1 MITDVFRRSNIRLKL
16 VVSLLAIVVVMGT
29 LSLIAGISIINKNVI
44 REATESVRNSLGAT
58 TELYNEEVQKRS
70 RIVEYLA
77 KTAEIVKATAARD
90 RAFLFAKL
98 AQIKAEFGFDIVNVV
113 NPDGSILVRAN
124 NFDAWGDS
132 VANYRYIQWVMKNRK
147 PAAGTGILGLENI
160 RKEGKDLA
168 ERTVIKVVPTPLARP
183 LASQTLNDALV
194 MKAATPIFD
203 DGTMIGILY
212 AAVLLNNNDQFID
225 RFKRLVFKE
234 ERIDGREVG
243 ASTLFLGDIRVTT
256 SVVDTLGKRAIG
268 TQVSEEVYKR
278 VYEEGQTWVGQA
290 FVVAAWYISGY
301 SPLRDIDGRILGM
314 LYVGVLKEKFDAAL
328 RTTTLLFLLIIVVT
342 VLVALVLALYLI
354 NATTKPVKRII
365 AATSDIARGNY
376 RPIAVLPGDDDDAR
390 KIASGFNAMVA
401 AIEERDRK
409 LQDQAERTILKSEKL
424 ASLGRLASGI
434 AHEINNPL
442 TGVLTF
448 SSLLLGDLAGT
459 KYEEDVKVI
468 RDETLRCRKIVR
480 GILDF
485 ARENEPEKTAADL
498 NEVIDETL
506 AIFEKNVTFQNV
518 AIIRAF
524 APGLP
529 LVRLDISQFKQ
540 VISNLA
546 VNAADAM
553 PKGGRLTLATSL
565 DRAAGRV
572 VVKVADTGVGIPAEN
587 ISRLFE
593 PFFTTKDRGKGTGLG
608 LAVSY
613 GIIKRHN
620 GTIDVRSKPGEG
632 TEFTIQLPLA

>member
-1 MITDVFRRSNIRLKL
+1 MIPSLLRSNIRFKL
-16 VVSLLAIVVVMGT
+16 VVSLLLIVVVMGT
-29 LSLIAGISIINKNVI
+29 LSLIVGIRIINKNVI
-44 REATESVRNSLGAT
+44 REATDSVRNSLGAT
-58 TELYNEEVQKRS
+58 TELYDEEVQKRS

-77 KTAEIVKATAARD
+77 KTAEIVRATADRD
-90 RAFLFAKL
+90 RPFLFAKL

-124 NFDAWGDS
+124 NFDAWGDN
-132 VANYRYIQWVMKNRK
+132 VANYRYIQWVMRNKK
-147 PAAGTGILGLENI
+147 PAAGTGILGQENI

-168 ERTVIKVVPTPLARP
+168 ERTIIHVVRTPLARAHESP
-183 LASQTLNDALV
+183 TLNEALV
-194 MKAATPIFD
+194 MKAASPIFEN
-203 DGTMIGILY
+203 GEMIGILY
-212 AAVLLNNNDQFID
+212 AAILLNNNDQFID

-256 SVVDTLGKRAIG
+256 NVVDTQGRRAIG
-268 TQVSEEVYKR
+268 TQVSEEVYKK

-290 FVVAAWYISGY
+290 FVVASWYISGY
-301 SPLRDIDGRILGM
+301 CPLRDIDGRILGM

-328 RTTTLLFLLIIVVT
+328 RNTTLLFLLVIVVT
-342 VLVALVLALYLI
+342 VLIALPLSLFLI
-354 NATTKPVKRII
+354 NATTKPVQRII
-365 AATSDIARGNY
+365 AATTDIARGDY
-376 RPIAVLPGDDDDAR
+376 HPIVVLPHDDDDAR
-390 KIASGFNAMVA
+390 KIAAGFNAMVM

-409 LQDQAERTILKSEKL
+409 IQDQAERTILKSEKL

-485 ARENEPEKTAADL
+485 ARENEPQKSAADL
-498 NEVIDETL
+498 NEVIGETL
-506 AIFEKNVTFQNV
+506 AIFEKNVTFHNV
-518 AIIRAF
+518 EIVRDF
-524 APGLP
+524 ARDLP
-529 LVRLDISQFKQ
+529 PVQLDISQFKQ

-546 VNAADAM
+546 VNAVDAM
-553 PKGGRLTLATSL
+553 PKGGRLTLTTAL

-572 VVKVADTGVGIPAEN
+572 EVRAADTGVGIPPEN
-587 ISRLFE
+587 MSRLFE

-608 LAVSY
+608 LAVVY

-620 GTIDVRSKPGEG
+620 GTIDVRSKTGEG
-632 TEFTIQLPLA
+632 TEFTIRLPLV